1 MNKFNSVEEVKNE
14 LIRILNKV
22 VKDKKSGKGNINVV
36 LLYAFNGTGKTRISE
51 LITEEEEDKCLFYN
65 AYVEDYFTWN
75 NREKEFLI
83 DMNAD
88 LFRIIRTQE
97 LENDIIDNFKSL
109 VETKLE
115 PVFDIPDA
123 KITFQLATGDSNST
137 QNVKISK
144 GEESMFIWSV
154 FYSILNLSLE
164 MLDEEL
170 ENRSCEDFNLLR
182 YIIVDDPVSSIDDTK
197 IIAIADQ
204 FTEYL
209 NKLKSVDIK
218 NDNKLSI
225 LITTHHPLFYNMLFN
240 YFKNKSNDKF
250 NTEYYVLMRGE
261 NNTLELNKQKSDSP
275 FAYHLSLIEELV
287 IVVNEDNI
295 KKYHYNILRSLFE
308 KTSNYLGY
316 TNWADCISD
325 EEDKSLIIKEV
336 NQNSHNRLSDIEY
349 CELSEE
355 DKELFKRVF
364 KRFLEDFNWKSK
376 EKVKE

>member
-1 MNKFNSVEEVKNE
+1 MSKFNSVEEVKNE

-22 VKDKKSGKGNINVV
+22 VKDKKSGKEKINVV

-51 LITEEEEDKCLFYN
+51 LITEEEENKCLFYN

-154 FYSILNLSLE
+154 FYSI
-164 MLDEEL
+164 
-170 ENRSCEDFNLLR
+170 
-182 YIIVDDPVSSIDDTK
+182 
-197 IIAIADQ
+197 
-204 FTEYL
+204 
-209 NKLKSVDIK
+209 
-218 NDNKLSI
+218 
-225 LITTHHPLFYNMLFN
+225 
-240 YFKNKSNDKF
+240 
-250 NTEYYVLMRGE
+250 
-261 NNTLELNKQKSDSP
+261 
-275 FAYHLSLIEELV
+275 
-287 IVVNEDNI
+287 
-295 KKYHYNILRSLFE
+295 
-308 KTSNYLGY
+308 
-316 TNWADCISD
+316 
-325 EEDKSLIIKEV
+325 
-336 NQNSHNRLSDIEY
+336 
-349 CELSEE
+349 
-355 DKELFKRVF
+355 
-364 KRFLEDFNWKSK
+364 
-376 EKVKE
+376 

>member
-1 MNKFNSVEEVKNE
+1 MSKFNSVEEVKNE

-22 VKDKKSGKGNINVV
+22 VKDKKSGKEKINVV

-51 LITEEEEDKCLFYN
+51 LITEEKENKCLFYN

-75 NREKEFLI
+75 NRKKEFLI

-115 PVFDIPDA
+115 PVFDISDA

-197 IIAIADQ
+197 IIAIVDQ

-209 NKLKSVDIK
+209 NRLKSVDIK

-250 NTEYYVLMRGE
+250 NAEYYVLMRGE

-287 IVVNEDNI
+287 TVVNEDNI

-364 KRFLEDFNWKSK
+364 KRFLDDFNWKSK